1 MAIRARH
8 GWLEAAFM
16 SALPP
21 YHVAAYN
28 TAKSSE
34 NKIHDDATAKRFGFK
49 GGLVGGV
56 HVYAYMSHM
65 PVQRWGRA
73 WLERGTGEARFGK
86 PVYEGDIAEITAAD
100 DANGMTLQVDSG
112 GVLCATGRAGLP
124 DTAQGAPV
132 LADFRA
138 VPARVNRVG
147 ADEQSLKVGDWLGMN
162 PLTVTPDYQSQ
173 DISDT
178 RETDPIYLRDGI
190 VHSGTI
196 LRCCNWALSHN
207 VILPAWMHMGSTV
220 QNHGV
225 ALVGDTLNV
234 RARVT
239 KNYEHKGHKWVEIDA
254 LVIAN
259 EARPIARVT
268 HIAIY
273 RPRQLAEAA

>member
-1 MAIRARH
+1 
-8 GWLEAAFM
+8 M

-34 NKIHDDATAKRFGFK
+34 NKIHDDATAKRFGFR

-56 HVYAYMSHM
+56 HVYAYMSHL

-86 PVYEGDIAEITAAD
+86 PVYEGDIAEITAAE
-100 DANGMTLQVDSG
+100 DATGMSLQVDSDG
-112 GVLCATGRAGLP
+112 QLCATGHAGLP
-124 DTAQGAPV
+124 DINPELPT
-132 LADFRA
+132 LADFPS
-138 VPARVNRVG
+138 VPARAHRLD
-147 ADEQSLKVGDWLGMN
+147 ADEQSLRIGDWLGMN
-162 PLTVTPDYQSQ
+162 PLTITQDYHTQ
-173 DISDT
+173 DIADT
-178 RETDPIYLRDGI
+178 RETDPLYLREGI

-220 QNHGV
+220 QNLGV
-225 ALVGDTLNV
+225 ARVGDTLGV

-254 LVIAN
+254 LVTAN
-259 EARPIARVT
+259 QATPIARVT

>member
-1 MAIRARH
+1 MAIRARR
-8 GWLEAAFM
+8 GWPEVVPM

-56 HVYAYMSHM
+56 HVYAYMSHL
-65 PVQRWGRA
+65 PVAHWGRA

-86 PVYEGDIAEITAAD
+86 PVYEGDIAEIAALE
-100 DANGMTLQVDSG
+100 DAEGMSLQVNSG
-112 GVLCATGRAGLP
+112 GELCATGRAGLP
-124 DTAQGAPV
+124 DVAPAAPS

-138 VPARVNRVG
+138 VPARSDRVA

-162 PLTVTPDYQSQ
+162 PLTITQDYQTR
-173 DISDT
+173 DIADT
-178 RETDPIYLRDGI
+178 RETDPLYLREGI
-190 VHSGTI
+190 VHSGTV

-220 QNHGV
+220 RNLGI
-225 ALVGDTLNV
+225 ARVGDTLNV
-234 RARVT
+234 RAHIT

-259 EARPIARVT
+259 EAKPIARVT

>member
-1 MAIRARH
+1 
-8 GWLEAAFM
+8 M
-16 SALPP
+16 SGLPP

-65 PVQRWGRA
+65 PVARWGQA

-86 PVYEGDIAEITAAD
+86 PVYEGDIAEITALE
-100 DANGMTLQVDSG
+100 DANGMSLQVNSG

-124 DTAQGAPV
+124 EVAPNLPD
-132 LADFRA
+132 LAEFKP
-138 VPARVNRVG
+138 VSARTQRVA

-162 PLTVTPDYQSQ
+162 PLTITPEYQTQ

-178 RETDPIYLRDGI
+178 RETDPLYLRDGI
-190 VHSGTI
+190 VHSGTV

-207 VILPAWMHMGSTV
+207 VILPAWMHMGSVV
-220 QNHGV
+220 QNLS
-225 ALVGDTLNV
+225 AARVGDTLNV
-234 RARVT
+234 RAHVT

-254 LVIAN
+254 LVMAN
-259 EARPIARVT
+259 ETRPIARVT